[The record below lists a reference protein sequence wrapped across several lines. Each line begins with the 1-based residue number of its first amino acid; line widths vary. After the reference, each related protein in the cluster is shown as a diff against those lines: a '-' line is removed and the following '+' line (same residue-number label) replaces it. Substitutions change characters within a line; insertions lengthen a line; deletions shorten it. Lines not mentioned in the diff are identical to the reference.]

1 MRRISSPS
9 RPSSH
14 QNIRLCCG
22 SNSTVKSRPSDV
34 FLDDSKTHAEYNR
47 NQSGSLDSGYQALH
61 YSLDSLDDRY
71 QYRRGWNRTRI
82 VLKYQD
88 IHTETNERSKSETG
102 FFKATLVYCP
112 IVSEVQRKSLGLKS
126 VVLDCCALS
135 AIPSI
140 CWLRSLHPF
149 CRNHLGNSKTG

>member
-1 MRRISSPS
+1 MNSVHTVQKTVTCPAVIGKAELEKKETDAPNLVAFSPIFTPKYS
-9 RPSSH
+9 
-14 QNIRLCCG
+14 RLCCG

-47 NQSGSLDSGYQALH
+47 FQSGSLDSGYQALH

-71 QYRRGWNRTRI
+71 QYKRGWNRTRI

-112 IVSEVQRKSLGLKS
+112 FVSEVQHMSLGLR
-126 VVLDCCALS
+126 D
-135 AIPSI
+135 
-140 CWLRSLHPF
+140 
-149 CRNHLGNSKTG
+149 N